1 LARIRFLQ
9 HRNDLGFSKSR
20 LLHLNLLA
28 IKTMPESSTFS
39 WSGIQGS
46 LRTLSART
54 RPANSLSRVVRRLE
68 PRTTRG
74 FALWAPD

>member
-46 LRTLSART
+46 LRDDLDPLCDDLVNELHARLLGKG
-54 RPANSLSRVVRRLE
+54 PG
-68 PRTTRG
+68 PRH
-74 FALWAPD
+74 